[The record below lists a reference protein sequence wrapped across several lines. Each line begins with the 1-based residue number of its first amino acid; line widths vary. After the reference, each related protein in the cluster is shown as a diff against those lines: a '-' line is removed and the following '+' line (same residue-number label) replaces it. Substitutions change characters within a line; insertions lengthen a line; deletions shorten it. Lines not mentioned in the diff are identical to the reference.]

1 MKNLVTATILTLAA
15 SSAFAGTAPT
25 IKSACVM
32 PSGNVLS
39 VSGLLIDF
47 DGDAISVA
55 PLVVGVCAQ
64 GLLPNYAYGASY
76 NCNVPAN
83 TTSVTLVASDAESNF
98 SAPVEID
105 LTNAPSCKF
114 F

>member
-32 PSGNVLS
+32 QHGNVLS
-39 VSGLLIDF
+39 VSGLLIDL
-47 DGDAISVA
+47 DGDVISVA

-64 GLLPNYAYGASY
+64 GFIPNYAYGASY

-83 TTSVTLVASDAESNF
+83 ATSVTLVAGDAESNY
-98 SAPVEID
+98 SAPVVVD
-105 LTNAPSCKF
+105 LTNAPSCEF